1 MTDEATD
8 ALELSRQV
16 RKDLK
21 ELSRF
26 WTFRSF
32 EEMHAASLFYEFL
45 GGSMDEVMMRLE
57 LLERSIRKED
67 YKTIARE
74 NWPIYELVNYYDR
87 LMDLLRKD
95 QKVRMGE
102 DMDLKNVE
110 RWRRNAGLYAQ
121 VVCHLEDR

>member
-1 MTDEATD
+1 
-8 ALELSRQV
+8 
-16 RKDLK
+16 
-21 ELSRF
+21 
-26 WTFRSF
+26 
-32 EEMHAASLFYEFL
+32 MHAASLFYEFL
-45 GGSMDEVMMRLE
+45 GGSLDEVMTRLE

-67 YKTIARE
+67 YKTIVRE

>member
-1 MTDEATD
+1 MIDETTD
-8 ALELSRQV
+8 ALELSLQV

-45 GGSMDEVMMRLE
+45 GGDVDDVITRFE

-67 YKTIARE
+67 YKTIAGK
-74 NWPIYELVNYYDR
+74 NWPIYDLVNYYDR

-95 QKVRMGE
+95 QSGKMGE
-102 DMDLKNVE
+102 DMDLIAVE
-110 RWRRNAGLYAQ
+110 KWRRTAGLYAQ

>member
-1 MTDEATD
+1 MIDETTD
-8 ALELSRQV
+8 ALELSLQV

-45 GGSMDEVMMRLE
+45 GGGMDEVITRFE

-67 YKTIARE
+67 YKTIAGE
-74 NWPIYELVNYYDR
+74 NWPIYGLVNYYDR
-87 LMDLLRKD
+87 LLDLLRKD
-95 QKVRMGE
+95 QSGKTGE
-102 DMDLKNVE
+102 DMDLIAVE
-110 RWRRNAGLYAQ
+110 KWRRTAGLYAQ
-121 VVCHLEDR
+121 VICHLEDR